1 MSSFVETPKTGFVM
15 TRPILPELG
24 DGSVSLFMAC
34 NKISEEH
41 SVLDLGLKGGCRH
54 CVLQQDT

>member
-1 MSSFVETPKTGFVM
+1 M